1 MKIFK
6 IDYKLVC
13 LFGFLMCGLNWIDW
27 YFELIGFKYV
37 IGWWIDV
44 LVIDGNISV
53 VLCVS
58 FGL

>member
-1 MKIFK
+1 
-6 IDYKLVC
+6 
-13 LFGFLMCGLNWIDW
+13 MCGLNWIDW

-44 LVIDGNISV
+44 LVIDGNINV

-58 FGL
+58 LGL